1 VLLGVD
7 ALIGLPSVLF
17 AAEGEGE
24 TIEILP
30 LGTGVNV
37 LNAGISVSEEAMKV
51 GLIHEYR

>member
-51 GLIHEYR
+51 GPIHEYG